1 MGDRA
6 VARVC
11 NYRAWADRQLVS
23 LGADTLVGVPSRLET
38 GEPRRKVFHSHKER
52 GGDKRPQDLAGSFLW
67 ARLGN
72 RGEAPTLSRKSQTF
86 YLFR

>member
-1 MGDRA
+1 M
-6 VARVC
+6 ARVC
-11 NYRAWADRQLVS
+11 NYRAWADGQLVS
-23 LGADTLVGVPSRLET
+23 LGADRPVGVPSRLKT
-38 GEPRRKVFHSHKER
+38 GEPRREVFHSHKER

-72 RGEAPTLSRKSQTF
+72 GVRLPPCLVSQTF